1 MPINMEMSLKIPF
14 AIPMMIKIPKKE
26 PIINSIVPSIRSFL
40 GKKLTILPEWNSK
53 TSNGKG

>member
-1 MPINMEMSLKIPF
+1 MEMSLKIPF

-40 GKKLTILPEWNSK
+40 GKKLTILSEWNSK